1 MTQHSDSTRR
11 GFLRTTLG
19 LATGAIATR
28 AMAQQAPPANGR
40 ATGAGSAQG
49 GARAGGAN
57 AGGAG
62 AGGGRGG
69 RGGANSNADRVLPG
83 TQVILLGTR
92 AGPGVDLKR
101 AQTATVVMVEG
112 TPYLIDCGYGT
123 LRNLVAADISAS
135 KIDQIFFTH
144 LHNDHTS
151 DVPALLSM
159 QYTSGRTKALDL
171 YGPYGTEQM
180 VRAVVD
186 YCKLDVGIRSVDEG
200 RKTDPAQMYHGH
212 DVQATS
218 KPLQVF
224 KDERVTVST
233 IENTHYPEH
242 SRSQM
247 PHRAIGVRLD
257 TKTRS
262 VVISGD
268 TSYSA
273 NLALLAK
280 DVDVFVCEIM
290 DQATRDRWLTQL
302 KENPALA
309 NEASVARHVSETHS
323 TPEDVG
329 RMAAEAR
336 AKMVVLNHQ
345 LTSAGTT
352 APLAPL
358 LEGIRRYYQGE
369 VVLGQDLMM
378 L

>member
-1 MTQHSDSTRR
+1 MTQHSGSTRR

-19 LATGAIATR
+19 IAGLATGAMATH
-28 AMAQQAPPANGR
+28 AIAQQAAPA
-40 ATGAGSAQG
+40 G
-49 GARAGGAN
+49 GARAGGA
-57 AGGAG
+57 GAG
-62 AGGGRGG
+62 TGGRGG
-69 RGGANSNADRVLPG
+69 RAGGANNNADRVLPG

-123 LRNLVAADISAS
+123 VRNLVAADISAA
-135 KIDQIFFTH
+135 KIDQVFFTH
-144 LHNDHTS
+144 LHNDHTT
-151 DVPALLSM
+151 DVPALLSL
-159 QYTSGRTKALDL
+159 QYTGGRTRPIDL

-186 YCKLDVGIRSVDEG
+186 YCKADVGIRSVDEG
-200 RKTDPAQMYHGH
+200 RKTDPAQLYHGH

-218 KPLQVF
+218 KPLQIF

-247 PHRAIGVRLD
+247 PHRAIGVRFD

-280 DVDVFVCEIM
+280 DADVFVCEIM
-290 DQATRDRWLTQL
+290 DQSTRDRWLTQL

-309 NEASVARHVSETHS
+309 NEASVARHVSETHA

-329 RMAAEAR
+329 RMAAEAKV
-336 AKMVVLNHQ
+336 KMVVLNHQ

-358 LEGIRRYYQGE
+358 LEGIRKYYAGE